1 MRIVVAGAGN
11 IGRHLAHDLH
21 ERRHDV
27 TILEQDPA
35 TLERA
40 QEDALVS
47 RRERMP
53 AAESAV
59 EGVYA

>member
-1 MRIVVAGAGN
+1 VEAEVEA
-11 IGRHLAHDLH
+11 
-21 ERRHDV
+21 EV
-27 TILEQDPA
+27 
-35 TLERA
+35 ERA
-40 QEDALVS
+40 QEEALVS